1 MWVFTSVADWIDEQG
16 KSADSVLDQLVED
29 SHYNHG
35 VMIAAATTHSF
46 MKFGASMSDI
56 LRLGDGVKKG
66 GVSGFFADGMRFIAI
81 FPVGKATQM
90 AKSAVLLN
98 RAKVIQD
105 IAPRAGICSWV
116 GTTKALA
123 QTGHQANGKLY
134 AHVAD
139 LAAAVGMSIDRLGG
153 VALKTMAHNLQDLGA
168 KIGNLVSVRNLE
180 EILAKGLLKRDGSV
194 VLISVKTMRAGK
206 EVGGHLIYAF
216 YDTFGRLR
224 FMDRT
229 IVLRNQS
236 TYASL
241 GELAIK
247 YGVDEMIPRAALPIY
262 NMFVKSVAYQTP
274 TLVLPI
280 AAVVAQYQEKK
291 PQVAKSPSK
300 K

>member
-1 MWVFTSVADWIDEQG
+1 M
-16 KSADSVLDQLVED
+16 
-29 SHYNHG
+29 
-35 VMIAAATTHSF
+35 
-46 MKFGASMSDI
+46 
-56 LRLGDGVKKG
+56 
-66 GVSGFFADGMRFIAI
+66 
-81 FPVGKATQM
+81 P
-90 AKSAVLLN
+90 
-98 RAKVIQD
+98 
-105 IAPRAGICSWV
+105 PRAAICSWV
-116 GTTKALA
+116 GKTTALA

-139 LAAAVGMSIDRLGG
+139 LAAAVGMAIDRLGG
-153 VALKTMAHNLQDLGA
+153 VAVKTMAHNLQDLGA
-168 KIGNLVSVRNLE
+168 KIGNLVSVRHLE
-180 EILAKGLLKRDGSV
+180 EVLAKGLLKRDGSV
-194 VLISVKTMRAGK
+194 VLIPVRTMRTGK

-216 YDTFGRLR
+216 YDTFGRLP

-247 YGVDEMIPRAALPIY
+247 YGVDEMIPRAALTIY
-262 NMFVKSVAYQTP
+262 NMFVKSAAYQTP